1 MTNFMK
7 TQKNSIFVTFWALF
21 AFIRVNNNFSWKS
34 ASVTF
39 FVFLDLWYSAEFKKK
54 NNTQILTKVD
64 YRRADSRT
72 NERVDRQKW
81 IPSTS
86 PSGGSKILTWKKLI
100 CIVIMLKVH
109 LAMKKIY

>member
-54 NNTQILTKVD
+54 NNTQILT
-64 YRRADSRT
+64 DSKLVTDVRT
-72 NERVDRQKW
+72 AVQMNGWTDKNEF
-81 IPSTS
+81 
-86 PSGGSKILTWKKLI
+86 
-100 CIVIMLKVH
+100 
-109 LAMKKIY
+109 LAPPLLVVQRF